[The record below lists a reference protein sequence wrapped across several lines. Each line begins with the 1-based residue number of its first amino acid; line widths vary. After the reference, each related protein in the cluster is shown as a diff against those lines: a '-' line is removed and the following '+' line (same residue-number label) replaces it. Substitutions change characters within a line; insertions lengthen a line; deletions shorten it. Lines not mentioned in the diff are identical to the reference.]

1 VQKNKSNIVIVIG
14 AQWGDEGKGKVTDY
28 FAARADYIVRF
39 QGGNNAG
46 HTIILDD
53 KTVKLHLIPSGILHK
68 DCKLVIGSGVVVD
81 PRVLI
86 KELNMLKKEGLSTNL
101 LISDKAHLIMPYHV
115 DIDYHLTNFQNK
127 LAAGSTRS
135 GIAPVYADK
144 LYRHGLRITD
154 LLNKELFEMRLKKSF
169 TFNRLLVEN
178 VFNKKFEHTF
188 ENIMEEFLSYGETL
202 SPYVANITEELSTAL
217 KNNKQLMFEGA
228 QGACLDVDHG
238 LYPYTTSSNT
248 IAGQVEAGAGIG
260 LNNGSKKIV
269 GIAKAYLTY
278 VGRGPFPTEIKG
290 RLEDKIRDVGQEYG
304 TTTGRARRI
313 GWIDLVQLKYANQ
326 LNNFSEIILTKVDVL
341 SGLKKIKLCVGYQI
355 NNKSFPGV
363 PSDIESFRNINPV
376 YETLPGWESLPN
388 TIESLDQCP
397 KELKNFIK
405 KIEEVSGVTISL
417 VSYGP
422 DRNQTFKI

>member
-1 VQKNKSNIVIVIG
+1 MQKNKSNIVVVIG

-28 FAARADYIVRF
+28 FAARANYIVRF

-53 KTVKLHLIPSGILHK
+53 KTVKLHLIPSGVLHK
-68 DCKLVIGSGVVVD
+68 ECKLIIGNGVVID

-101 LISDKAHLIMPYHV
+101 LISDRAHLIMPYHV
-115 DIDYHLTNFQNK
+115 DIDYHLTNYQNE

-144 LYRHGLRITD
+144 LYRHGLRVAD
-154 LLNKELFEMRLKKSF
+154 LLNKDLFETRLKKSF
-169 TFNRLLVEN
+169 DFNKALIEK
-178 VFNKKFEHTF
+178 VFNEKFNHNYKE
-188 ENIMEEFLSYGETL
+188 ILKEFLGYGSVIKQYIANVTEVL
-202 SPYVANITEELSTAL
+202 SGAVE
-217 KNNKQLMFEGA
+217 KNEQIMFEGA

-248 IAGQVEAGAGIG
+248 IAGQIEAGGGVG
-260 LNNGSKKIV
+260 LNSSKKIV

-290 RLEDKIRDVGQEYG
+290 ELEDKIRDVGQEYG
-304 TTTGRARRI
+304 TTTGRARRV
-313 GWIDLVQLKYANQ
+313 GWIDLVQLKFANQ
-326 LNNFSEIILTKVDVL
+326 LNDFSEIILTKVDVL
-341 SGLKKIKLCVGYQI
+341 SGLKNIKLCVGYKV
-355 NNKSFPGV
+355 NGKDFTGV
-363 PSDIESFRNINPV
+363 PSDIHNFKNIEPV
-376 YETLPGWESLPN
+376 YETLPGWDSLPN
-388 TIESLDQCP
+388 HIESLNQCP
-397 KELKNFIK
+397 DELKNFVARVEK
-405 KIEEVSGVTISL
+405 VAGVKVSLI
-417 VSYGP
+417 SYGP

>member
-1 VQKNKSNIVIVIG
+1 MQKNKSNIVVVIG

-28 FAARADYIVRF
+28 FAARANYIVRF

-53 KTVKLHLIPSGILHK
+53 KTVKLHLIPSGVLHK
-68 DCKLVIGSGVVVD
+68 ECKLIIGNGVVID

-101 LISDKAHLIMPYHV
+101 LISDRAHLIMPYHV
-115 DIDYHLTNFQNK
+115 DIDYHLTNYQNE

-144 LYRHGLRITD
+144 LYRHGLRVAD
-154 LLNKELFEMRLKKSF
+154 LLNEDLFETRLKKSF
-169 TFNRLLVEN
+169 DFNKALVEK
-178 VFNKKFEHTF
+178 VFNEKFNHNYE
-188 ENIMEEFLSYGETL
+188 EILKEFLGYASVIKQYI
-202 SPYVANITEELSTAL
+202 ANITEVLSSAVE
-217 KNNKQLMFEGA
+217 KNEQILFEGA

-248 IAGQVEAGAGIG
+248 IAGQIEAGGGVG
-260 LNNGSKKIV
+260 LNSSKKIV

-290 RLEDKIRDVGQEYG
+290 ELEDKIRDVGQEYG
-304 TTTGRARRI
+304 TTTGRARRV
-313 GWIDLVQLKYANQ
+313 GWIDLVQLKFANQ
-326 LNNFSEIILTKVDVL
+326 LNDFSEIILTKVDVL
-341 SGLKKIKLCVGYQI
+341 SGLKNIKLCVGYKV
-355 NNKSFPGV
+355 NGKDFTGV
-363 PSDIESFRNINPV
+363 PSDIHNFKNIEPV
-376 YETLPGWESLPN
+376 YETLPGWGSLPN
-388 TIESLDQCP
+388 HIESLNQCP
-397 KELKNFIK
+397 DELKNFVTRVEK
-405 KIEEVSGVTISL
+405 VAGVRVSLI
-417 VSYGP
+417 SYGP

>member
-1 VQKNKSNIVIVIG
+1 VQKNKSNIVVVIG

-28 FAARADYIVRF
+28 FAARADYIIRF

-53 KTVKLHLIPSGILHK
+53 KTVKLHLIPSGVLHK
-68 DCKLVIGSGVVVD
+68 NCKLVIGSGVVVD

-86 KELNMLKKEGLSTNL
+86 KELTMLQKEGLSTNL
-101 LISDKAHLIMPYHV
+101 IISDRAHLIMPYHV
-115 DIDYHLTNFQNK
+115 DIDYHLTNFQNE

-144 LYRHGLRITD
+144 LYRHGLRVSD
-154 LLNKELFEMRLKKSF
+154 LLNEDLFKRRLKKSF
-169 TFNRLLVEN
+169 AFNKSLVEN
-178 VFNKKFEHTF
+178 VFNEKFQHTF
-188 ENIMEEFLSYGETL
+188 EDILEEFLGYGKVLSSYI
-202 SPYVANITEELSTAL
+202 ANVTEELSVAL
-217 KNNKQLMFEGA
+217 KDDKRLMFEGA

-248 IAGQVEAGAGIG
+248 IAGQVEAGGGIG
-260 LNNGSKKIV
+260 LNGSKKIV

-278 VGRGPFPTEIKG
+278 VGRGPFPTEITG
-290 RLEDKIRDVGQEYG
+290 DLEDKIRDIGQEYG
-304 TTTGRARRI
+304 TTTGRARRV

-341 SGLKKIKLCVGYQI
+341 SGLENIKLCVGYKI
-355 NNKSFPGV
+355 NNKPYSGV
-363 PSDIESFRNINPV
+363 PSDIESFSNIEPV
-376 YETLPGWESLPN
+376 YETLPGWQSLPSN
-388 TIESLDQCP
+388 IESLDQCP
-397 KELKNFIK
+397 QELKSFIK
-405 KIEEVSGVTISL
+405 KIEAFSGTTISL

>member
-1 VQKNKSNIVIVIG
+1 MQKNKSNIVVVIG

-28 FAARADYIVRF
+28 FAARANYIVRF

-53 KTVKLHLIPSGILHK
+53 KTVKLHLIPSGVLHK
-68 DCKLVIGSGVVVD
+68 ECKLVIGNGVVID

-86 KELNMLKKEGLSTNL
+86 KELSMLKEEKLSTNL
-101 LISDKAHLIMPYHV
+101 LISDRAHLIMPYHV
-115 DIDYHLTNFQNK
+115 DIDYHLTNYQNE

-144 LYRHGLRITD
+144 LYRHGLRVTD
-154 LLNKELFEMRLKKSF
+154 LLNKDLFAKRLRKSF
-169 TFNRLLVEN
+169 DFNRSLVEN
-178 VFNKKFEHTF
+178 VFKESFNHKYE
-188 ENIMEEFLSYGETL
+188 EILNEFLEYGLVIRQYVTNVTELL
-202 SPYVANITEELSTAL
+202 SSAL
-217 KNNKQLMFEGA
+217 ENNEQIMFEGA

-248 IAGQVEAGAGIG
+248 IAGQVEAGSGIG
-260 LNNGSKKIV
+260 FNRSKKIV

-290 RLEDKIRDVGQEYG
+290 ELEEKIRDVGQEYG
-304 TTTGRARRI
+304 TTTGRARRV
-313 GWIDLVQLKYANQ
+313 GWIDLVQLKFANQ

-341 SGLKKIKLCVGYQI
+341 SGLETVKMCVGYTVDGQKI
-355 NNKSFPGV
+355 IGV
-363 PSDIESFRNINPV
+363 PSDIHSFSKIEPIYES
-376 YETLPGWESLPN
+376 LPGWSSLPDHIDN
-388 TIESLDQCP
+388 IDQCP
-397 KELKNFIK
+397 VELKNFISRVEK
-405 KIEEVSGVTISL
+405 VAGVTVSL

>member
-1 VQKNKSNIVIVIG
+1 VQKNKSNIVVVIG

-28 FAARADYIVRF
+28 FAARANYIVRF

-53 KTVKLHLIPSGILHK
+53 KTIKLHLIPSGILRK
-68 DCKLVIGSGVVVD
+68 ECKLIIGNGVVVD

-101 LISDKAHLIMPYHV
+101 LISDRAHLIMPYHV
-115 DIDYHLTNFQNK
+115 DIDYHLTNYQNE

-144 LYRHGLRITD
+144 LYRHGLRVAD
-154 LLNKELFEMRLKKSF
+154 LLNEDLFETRLKKSF
-169 TFNRLLVEN
+169 DFNKALVEK
-178 VFNKKFEHTF
+178 VFNEKFNHNFKE
-188 ENIMEEFLSYGETL
+188 ILKEFLGYGSL
-202 SPYVANITEELSTAL
+202 IKQYVANVTEVLSRAVE
-217 KNNKQLMFEGA
+217 KNEQIMFEGA

-248 IAGQVEAGAGIG
+248 IAGQIEAGGGVG
-260 LNNGSKKIV
+260 LNTSKKIV

-290 RLEDKIRDVGQEYG
+290 ELENKIRDVGQEYG
-304 TTTGRARRI
+304 TTTGRARRV
-313 GWIDLVQLKYANQ
+313 GWIDLVQLKFANQ
-326 LNNFSEIILTKVDVL
+326 LNDFSEIILTKVDVL
-341 SGLKKIKLCVGYQI
+341 AGLKNIKLCVGYKI
-355 NNKSFPGV
+355 NGKDFKGV
-363 PSDIESFRNINPV
+363 PSDIHNFKNIEPV
-376 YETLPGWESLPN
+376 YETLPGWGPLPN
-388 TIESLDQCP
+388 HIESLNQCP
-397 KELKNFIK
+397 DELKSFVARV
-405 KIEEVSGVTISL
+405 EEVAGVRVSL
-417 VSYGP
+417 ISYGP

>member
-1 VQKNKSNIVIVIG
+1 MQKNKSNIVVVIG

-28 FAARADYIVRF
+28 FAARANYIVRF

-53 KTVKLHLIPSGILHK
+53 KTVKLHLIPSGVLHNE
-68 DCKLVIGSGVVVD
+68 CKLIIGNGVVID

-101 LISDKAHLIMPYHV
+101 LISDRAHLIMPYHV
-115 DIDYHLTNFQNK
+115 DIDYHLTNYQNE

-144 LYRHGLRITD
+144 LYRHGLRVAD
-154 LLNKELFEMRLKKSF
+154 LLNEDLFETRLKKSF
-169 TFNRLLVEN
+169 DFNKALVEK
-178 VFNKKFEHTF
+178 VFNEKFNHNYKE
-188 ENIMEEFLSYGETL
+188 ILQEFLGYG
-202 SPYVANITEELSTAL
+202 SVIKQYIANITEVLSGAVG
-217 KNNKQLMFEGA
+217 KNEQIMFEGA

-248 IAGQVEAGAGIG
+248 IAGQIEAGGGVG
-260 LNNGSKKIV
+260 LNSSKKIV

-290 RLEDKIRDVGQEYG
+290 ELEDKIRDVGQEYG
-304 TTTGRARRI
+304 TTTGRARRV
-313 GWIDLVQLKYANQ
+313 GWIDLVQLKFANQ
-326 LNNFSEIILTKVDVL
+326 LNDFSEIILTKVDVL
-341 SGLKKIKLCVGYQI
+341 SGLKNIKLCVGYKV
-355 NNKSFPGV
+355 NGKDFTGV
-363 PSDIESFRNINPV
+363 PSDIHNFKNIEPV
-376 YETLPGWESLPN
+376 YETLPGWGSLPN
-388 TIESLDQCP
+388 HIESLNQCP
-397 KELKNFIK
+397 DELKNFITR
-405 KIEEVSGVTISL
+405 IEKVAGVRVSLI
-417 VSYGP
+417 SYGP

>member
-1 VQKNKSNIVIVIG
+1 MQKNKSNIVVVIG

-28 FAARADYIVRF
+28 FAARANYIVRF

-46 HTIILDD
+46 HTIILDN
-53 KTVKLHLIPSGILHK
+53 KTVKLHLIPSGVLHK
-68 DCKLVIGSGVVVD
+68 KCKLVIGNGVVID

-86 KELNMLKKEGLSTNL
+86 KELNMLKEEKLSTNL
-101 LISDKAHLIMPYHV
+101 LISDRAHLIMPYHV
-115 DIDYHLTNFQNK
+115 DIDYHLTNYQNE

-154 LLNKELFEMRLKKSF
+154 LLNKELFATRLRKSF
-169 TFNRLLVEN
+169 DFNKSLIEN
-178 VFNKKFEHTF
+178 VFNESFNYKYE
-188 ENIMEEFLSYGETL
+188 EILNEFLEYGLVVRKYVTNVTELL
-202 SPYVANITEELSTAL
+202 SSAL
-217 KNNKQLMFEGA
+217 ENNEQIMFEGA

-248 IAGQVEAGAGIG
+248 IAGQVEAGGGIG
-260 LNNGSKKIV
+260 LNKSKKIV

-290 RLEDKIRDVGQEYG
+290 ELEEKIRDVGQEYG
-304 TTTGRARRI
+304 TTTGRARRV
-313 GWIDLVQLKYANQ
+313 GWIDLVQLKFANQ

-341 SGLKKIKLCVGYQI
+341 NGLETIKVCVGYMVDGEKI
-355 NNKSFPGV
+355 VGV
-363 PSDIESFRNINPV
+363 PSDIHSFSKIEPI
-376 YETLPGWESLPN
+376 YESLSGWSALPDHIDN
-388 TIESLDQCP
+388 IDQCP
-397 KELKNFIK
+397 EELKNFISRV
-405 KIEEVSGVTISL
+405 EEFAGVTVSL

>member
-1 VQKNKSNIVIVIG
+1 VQKNKSNIVVVIG

-28 FAARADYIVRF
+28 FAARANYIVRF

-53 KTVKLHLIPSGILHK
+53 KTVKLHLIPSGVLHK
-68 DCKLVIGSGVVVD
+68 ECKLIIGNGVVID

-101 LISDKAHLIMPYHV
+101 LISDRAHLIMPYHV
-115 DIDYHLTNFQNK
+115 DIDYHLTNYQNE

-144 LYRHGLRITD
+144 LYRHGLRVAD
-154 LLNKELFEMRLKKSF
+154 LLNEDLFETRLKKSF
-169 TFNRLLVEN
+169 DFNKALVEK
-178 VFNKKFEHTF
+178 VFNEKFNHNYKE
-188 ENIMEEFLSYGETL
+188 ILIEFLEYG
-202 SPYVANITEELSTAL
+202 SVIKQYIANITGVLSSAL
-217 KNNKQLMFEGA
+217 EKNEQIMFEGA

-248 IAGQVEAGAGIG
+248 IAGQIEAGGGVG
-260 LNNGSKKIV
+260 LNTSKKIV

-290 RLEDKIRDVGQEYG
+290 ELEDKIRDVGQEYG
-304 TTTGRARRI
+304 TTTGRARRV
-313 GWIDLVQLKYANQ
+313 GWIDLVQLKFANQ
-326 LNNFSEIILTKVDVL
+326 LNDFSEIILTKVDVL
-341 SGLKKIKLCVGYQI
+341 SGLNNIKLCVGYRVDG
-355 NNKSFPGV
+355 KDFEGV
-363 PSDIESFRNINPV
+363 PSDIHNFKNIEPV
-376 YETLPGWESLPN
+376 YETLPGWGSLPN
-388 TIESLDQCP
+388 HIENFDECP
-397 KELKNFIK
+397 EELKNFISRVEK
-405 KIEEVSGVTISL
+405 FAGVKVSLI
-417 VSYGP
+417 SYGP

>member
-1 VQKNKSNIVIVIG
+1 MQKNKSNIVVVIG

-28 FAARADYIVRF
+28 FAARANYIVRF

-53 KTVKLHLIPSGILHK
+53 KTVKLHLIPSGVLHNE
-68 DCKLVIGSGVVVD
+68 CKLIIGNGVVID

-101 LISDKAHLIMPYHV
+101 LISDRAHLIMPYHV
-115 DIDYHLTNFQNK
+115 DIDYHLTNYQNE

-144 LYRHGLRITD
+144 LYRHGLRVAD
-154 LLNKELFEMRLKKSF
+154 LLNEDLFETRLRKSF
-169 TFNRLLVEN
+169 DFNKALVEK
-178 VFNKKFEHTF
+178 VFNEKFNHNYE
-188 ENIMEEFLSYGETL
+188 EILKEFLGYASVIKQYI
-202 SPYVANITEELSTAL
+202 ANITEVLSSAVE
-217 KNNKQLMFEGA
+217 NNKQIMFEGA

-248 IAGQVEAGAGIG
+248 IAGQIEAGGGVG
-260 LNNGSKKIV
+260 LNTSKKIV

-290 RLEDKIRDVGQEYG
+290 ELEDKIRDVGQEYG
-304 TTTGRARRI
+304 TTTGRARRV
-313 GWIDLVQLKYANQ
+313 GWIDLVQLKFANQ
-326 LNNFSEIILTKVDVL
+326 LNDFSEIILTKVDVL
-341 SGLKKIKLCVGYQI
+341 SGLKNIKLCVGYKV
-355 NNKSFPGV
+355 NGKDFKGV
-363 PSDIESFRNINPV
+363 PSDIHNFKNIEPV
-376 YETLPGWESLPN
+376 YETLPGWDSLPN
-388 TIESLDQCP
+388 HIESLNQCP
-397 KELKNFIK
+397 DELKNF
-405 KIEEVSGVTISL
+405 VSRVEKVAGVKVSL
-417 VSYGP
+417 ISYGP

>member
-1 VQKNKSNIVIVIG
+1 MQKNKSNIVVVIG

-28 FAARADYIVRF
+28 FAARANYIVRF

-53 KTVKLHLIPSGILHK
+53 KTVKLHLIPSGVLHK
-68 DCKLVIGSGVVVD
+68 ECKLIIGNGVVID

-101 LISDKAHLIMPYHV
+101 LISDRAHLIMPYHV
-115 DIDYHLTNFQNK
+115 DIDYHLTNYQNE

-144 LYRHGLRITD
+144 LYRHGLRVAD
-154 LLNKELFEMRLKKSF
+154 LLNEDLFETRLKKSF
-169 TFNRLLVEN
+169 DFNKALVEK
-178 VFNKKFEHTF
+178 VFNEKFNHNYKE
-188 ENIMEEFLSYGETL
+188 ILKEFLGYG
-202 SPYVANITEELSTAL
+202 SAIKKYIANITEVLSSAVE
-217 KNNKQLMFEGA
+217 KNEQIMFEGA

-248 IAGQVEAGAGIG
+248 IAGQIEAGGGVG
-260 LNNGSKKIV
+260 LNTSKKIV

-290 RLEDKIRDVGQEYG
+290 ELEDKIRDVGQEYG
-304 TTTGRARRI
+304 TTTGRARRV
-313 GWIDLVQLKYANQ
+313 GWIDLVQLKFANQ
-326 LNNFSEIILTKVDVL
+326 LNDFSEIILTKVDVL
-341 SGLKKIKLCVGYQI
+341 SGIKNIKLCVGYKV
-355 NNKSFPGV
+355 NGKDFVGV
-363 PSDIESFRNINPV
+363 PSDIHNFKNIEPV
-376 YETLPGWESLPN
+376 YETLPGWGSLPN
-388 TIESLDQCP
+388 HVESLNQCP
-397 KELKNFIK
+397 DELKNFVARV
-405 KIEEVSGVTISL
+405 EEVAGVKVSL
-417 VSYGP
+417 ISYGP

>member
-1 VQKNKSNIVIVIG
+1 VQKNKSNIVVVIG

-28 FAARADYIVRF
+28 FAARANYIVRF

-53 KTVKLHLIPSGILHK
+53 KTVKLHLIPSGVLHK
-68 DCKLVIGSGVVVD
+68 ECKLIIGNGVVID

-101 LISDKAHLIMPYHV
+101 LISDRAHLIMPYHV
-115 DIDYHLTNFQNK
+115 DIDYHLTNYQNE

-144 LYRHGLRITD
+144 LYRHGLRVAD
-154 LLNKELFEMRLKKSF
+154 LLNKELFETRLKKSF
-169 TFNRLLVEN
+169 DFNKALVEK
-178 VFNKKFEHTF
+178 VFNEKFEHGY
-188 ENIMEEFLSYGETL
+188 EDILKEFLGYG
-202 SPYVANITEELSTAL
+202 SMIKQYVANITEVLSSAVE
-217 KNNKQLMFEGA
+217 KNEQIMFEGA

-248 IAGQVEAGAGIG
+248 IAGQVEAGGGVG
-260 LNNGSKKIV
+260 LNTSKKIV

-290 RLEDKIRDVGQEYG
+290 ELEEKIRDIGQEYG
-304 TTTGRARRI
+304 TTTGRARRV
-313 GWIDLVQLKYANQ
+313 GWIDLVQLKFANQ
-326 LNNFSEIILTKVDVL
+326 LNDFSEIILTKVDVL
-341 SGLKKIKLCVGYQI
+341 SGLENIKLCVGYKV
-355 NNKSFPGV
+355 NGKNFSGV
-363 PSDIESFRNINPV
+363 PSDIHNFSNIEPI
-376 YETLPGWESLPN
+376 YETLPGWNSLPN
-388 TIESLDQCP
+388 HIESIEECP
-397 KELKNFIK
+397 SELKNFISRV
-405 KIEEVSGVTISL
+405 EEVAEVNVSL
-417 VSYGP
+417 ISYGP

>member
-1 VQKNKSNIVIVIG
+1 MQKNKSNIVVVIG

-28 FAARADYIVRF
+28 FAARANYIVRF

-53 KTVKLHLIPSGILHK
+53 KTVKLHLIPSGVLHK
-68 DCKLVIGSGVVVD
+68 ECKLIIGNGVVID

-101 LISDKAHLIMPYHV
+101 LISDRAHLIMPYHV
-115 DIDYHLTNFQNK
+115 DIDYHLTNYQNE

-144 LYRHGLRITD
+144 LYRHGLRVAD
-154 LLNKELFEMRLKKSF
+154 LLNKELFETRLKKSF
-169 TFNRLLVEN
+169 DFNKALVEK
-178 VFNKKFEHTF
+178 VFNEKFEHGY
-188 ENIMEEFLSYGETL
+188 EDILKEFLGYG
-202 SPYVANITEELSTAL
+202 SMIKQYVANITEVLSSAVE
-217 KNNKQLMFEGA
+217 KNEQIMFEGA

-248 IAGQVEAGAGIG
+248 IAGQVEAGGGVG
-260 LNNGSKKIV
+260 LNTSKKIV

-290 RLEDKIRDVGQEYG
+290 ELEEKIRDVGQEYG
-304 TTTGRARRI
+304 TTTGRARRV
-313 GWIDLVQLKYANQ
+313 GWIDLVQLKFANQ
-326 LNNFSEIILTKVDVL
+326 LNDFSEIILTKVDVL
-341 SGLKKIKLCVGYQI
+341 SGLENIKLCVGYKV
-355 NNKSFPGV
+355 NGKNFSGV
-363 PSDIESFRNINPV
+363 PSDIHNFSNIEPI
-376 YETLPGWESLPN
+376 YETLPGWNSLPDH
-388 TIESLDQCP
+388 IESIEECP
-397 KELKNFIK
+397 SELKNFISRV
-405 KIEEVSGVTISL
+405 EEVAEVNVSL
-417 VSYGP
+417 ISYGP

>member
-1 VQKNKSNIVIVIG
+1 MQKNKSNIVVVIG

-28 FAARADYIVRF
+28 FAARANYIVRF

-53 KTVKLHLIPSGILHK
+53 KTVKLHLIPSGVLHK
-68 DCKLVIGSGVVVD
+68 ECKLVIGNGVVID

-86 KELNMLKKEGLSTNL
+86 KELNMLKEEKLSTNL
-101 LISDKAHLIMPYHV
+101 LISDRAHLIMPYHV
-115 DIDYHLTNFQNK
+115 DIDYHLTNYQNE

-144 LYRHGLRITD
+144 LYRHGLRVTD
-154 LLNKELFEMRLKKSF
+154 LLNKDLFAKRLRKSF
-169 TFNRLLVEN
+169 DFNRSLVEN
-178 VFNKKFEHTF
+178 VFKESFNHKYE
-188 ENIMEEFLSYGETL
+188 EILNEFLEYGLVIRQYVTNVTELL
-202 SPYVANITEELSTAL
+202 SSAL
-217 KNNKQLMFEGA
+217 ENNEQIMFEGA

-248 IAGQVEAGAGIG
+248 IAGQVEAGSGIG
-260 LNNGSKKIV
+260 FNRSKKIV

-290 RLEDKIRDVGQEYG
+290 ELEEKIRDVGQEYG
-304 TTTGRARRI
+304 TTTGRARRV
-313 GWIDLVQLKYANQ
+313 GWIDLVQLKFANQ

-341 SGLKKIKLCVGYQI
+341 NGLETVKMCVGYMVDGEKI
-355 NNKSFPGV
+355 VGV
-363 PSDIESFRNINPV
+363 PSDIHSFSKIEPI
-376 YETLPGWESLPN
+376 YESLSGWSALPDHIDN
-388 TIESLDQCP
+388 IDQCP
-397 KELKNFIK
+397 EELKNFISRV
-405 KIEEVSGVTISL
+405 EEFAGVTVSL